1 MSASET
7 YIQLELKLNKLG
19 RIPLSKGYKHLLES
33 YAKVVIDYPEVIEEC
48 RGVRVYCSKW
58 LHKIYGDYF
67 AVLWIHY
74 IIMEMTA
81 IDAYLTKHNLEPVN
95 VQLSKENDNGKID
108 YSNERSNQQML

>member
-33 YAKVVIDYPEVIEEC
+33 YAKVVIDYPEVIELC
-48 RGVRVYCSKW
+48 RDIRVYCSRG
-58 LHKIYGDYF
+58 LHEMYGDSF
-67 AVLWIHY
+67 VVLWIQY

-81 IDAYLTKHNLEPVN
+81 IDAYLAKHNLEPVH